1 MPGSNFLLVV
11 GHSMSTGDYD
21 IDSLATYLHLN
32 PAQVRKMAD
41 RGRLPGRKIGGA
53 WKFPAAE
60 IHHWLEDSIG
70 ASDDD
75 ELARVEGVLKQASPG
90 AKEISIADALP
101 VEAMAVPLN
110 ARTRTSVI
118 NKMVQLAVATGWLWD
133 PDKMAEAV
141 SAREHLHSTAL
152 DIGVALLHPRRPQP
166 NNLAQPFLAFGR
178 TQRGIPFGDSRGR
191 LTDVYFLIL
200 STDDRGHLRTL
211 ARLSR
216 LIGDPQL
223 LEAIRTAET
232 AADVH
237 QAIADYER
245 EQFG

>member
-1 MPGSNFLLVV
+1 
-11 GHSMSTGDYD
+11 MSTGDYD
-21 IDSLATYLHLN
+21 IDSLAAYLHLTA
-32 PAQVRKMAD
+32 AQVRKMAD
-41 RGRLPGRKIGGA
+41 RGRLPGRRIGGA

-70 ASDDD
+70 ASDNDG
-75 ELARVEGVLKQASPG
+75 ELARVEGVLRQASPG
-90 AKEISIADALP
+90 AKDISIADALP
-101 VEAMAVPLN
+101 LEAMAVPLN
-110 ARTRTSVI
+110 ARTRKSVI
-118 NKMVQLAVATGWLWD
+118 NRMVQLAATTGWLWD

-141 SAREHLHSTAL
+141 AAREKLHSTAL

-166 NNLAQPFLAFGR
+166 NILAQAFLAFGR
-178 TQRGIPFGDSRGR
+178 TQQGIPFGDSRGR

-223 LEAIRTAET
+223 LEALRTAAT

-237 QAIADYER
+237 QAIADHER

>member
-1 MPGSNFLLVV
+1 MRV
-11 GHSMSTGDYD
+11 MCTGDYD
-21 IDSLATYLHLN
+21 IDRLAAYLHLT

-41 RGRLPGRKIGGA
+41 RGRLPGRKVGGQ
-53 WKFPAAE
+53 WRFPSAE

-75 ELARVEGVLKQASPG
+75 ELARVEGVLRRASPG
-90 AKEISIADALP
+90 AKEISIAKLLP
-101 VEAMAVPLN
+101 REAMAVPLTS
-110 ARTRTSVI
+110 RTRASVI
-118 NKMVQLAVATGWLWD
+118 EKMVHLALATGWLWD
-133 PDKMAEAV
+133 ADQMREAV
-141 SAREHLHSTAL
+141 SAREKLHSTAL
-152 DIGVALLHPRRPQP
+152 DNGVALLHPRRPQP
-166 NNLAQPFLAFGR
+166 NILAQPLLAFGR
-178 TQRGIPFGDSRGR
+178 APRGIPFGDSRGR
-191 LTDVYFLIL
+191 LTDIFFLIL
-200 STDDRGHLRTL
+200 SIDDRGHLRTL

-223 LEAIRTAET
+223 LETIRVAET

>member
-1 MPGSNFLLVV
+1 MF
-11 GHSMSTGDYD
+11 TGDYD
-21 IDSLATYLHLN
+21 IDSLATYLHLT

-41 RGRLPGRKIGGA
+41 RGRLPGRKIGGQ

-60 IHHWLEDSIG
+60 IHHWLEDTIG
-70 ASDDD
+70 ASDDT
-75 ELARVEGVLKQASPG
+75 ELARVEGVLRRASPG
-90 AKEISIADALP
+90 AKDISIADALP
-101 VEAMAVPLN
+101 YEAMAVPLG
-110 ARTRTSVI
+110 ARTRASVI
-118 NKMVQLAVATGWLWD
+118 SKMVQLAASTGWLWD
-133 PDKMAEAV
+133 TERMIEAV

-152 DIGVALLHPRRPQP
+152 DNGVALLHPRRPQP
-166 NNLAQPFLAFGR
+166 NNLAQAFLAFGR
-178 TQRGIPFGDSRGR
+178 SQRGIPFGDAHGR
-191 LTDVYFLIL
+191 LTDLFFLIL

-223 LEAIRTAET
+223 LDAIRTAET

-237 QAIADYER
+237 QVIADYER